1 MTGYQTQQR
10 NLLISF
16 FESHPDEAFTIDEVM
31 QRLQNEQRADV
42 PSRSTVYRTVADLEK
57 EGSLKRSYLSKQRR
71 SAYQYHDAHA
81 CASHLHIR
89 CEKCHTL
96 MHLDTKV
103 SDTIARLLQND
114 ADVSLNVGNTVLLGC
129 CKKCREQD

>member
-89 CEKCHTL
+89 CKKCHTL

-114 ADVSLNVGNTVLLGC
+114 ADVSLDVGNTVLLGC

>member
-16 FESHPDEAFTIDEVM
+16 FESHPDEAFTIDEITQQM
-31 QRLQNEQRADV
+31 RDEQGDAV

-57 EGSLKRSYLSKQRR
+57 EGSLKRSYLPEQRR

-89 CEKCHTL
+89 CEKCNAL
-96 MHLDTKV
+96 MHLDANV
-103 SDTIARLLQND
+103 SETIARLLKSD
-114 ADVSLNVGNTVLLGC
+114 ANVSLDVGNTVLLGC
-129 CKKCREQD
+129 CEKCSHQK

>member
-57 EGSLKRSYLSKQRR
+57 EGSLKRSYLSELRR
-71 SAYQYHDAHA
+71 SAYQYRDAHA

-89 CEKCHTL
+89 CEKCNAL
-96 MHLDTKV
+96 MHLDADV
-103 SDTIARLLQND
+103 SETIARLLKSD
-114 ADVSLNVGNTVLLGC
+114 ANVSLDIGNTILLGRC
-129 CKKCREQD
+129 EKCSHQE

>member
-16 FESHPDEAFTIDEVM
+16 FESHPDEAFTIDEIM
-31 QRLQNEQRADV
+31 QCLQNEQEADV
-42 PSRSTVYRTVADLEK
+42 PSRSTVYRTVAELEK
-57 EGSLKRSYLSKQRR
+57 EGSLKRSYLSKRRR
-71 SAYQYHDAHA
+71 SAYQYHDARA

-89 CEKCHTL
+89 CEKCNAL

-103 SDTIARLLQND
+103 SNTITRLLQND
-114 ADVSLNVGNTVLLGC
+114 ANISLDVGNTVLLGC
-129 CKKCREQD
+129 CKKCREQG

>member
-16 FESHPDEAFTIDEVM
+16 FESHPGEAFTIDEIM
-31 QRLQNEQRADV
+31 QCLQNEQEADV
-42 PSRSTVYRTVADLEK
+42 PSRSTVYRTVAELEK
-57 EGSLKRSYLSKQRR
+57 EGSLKRSYLSKRRR

-89 CEKCHTL
+89 CEKCNAL

-103 SDTIARLLQND
+103 SDTITRLLQND
-114 ADVSLNVGNTVLLGC
+114 ANISLDVGNTVLLGC
-129 CKKCREQD
+129 CKKCREQG

>member
-16 FESHPDEAFTIDEVM
+16 FESHPDKAFTIDEVM
-31 QRLQNEQRADV
+31 QCLQNEQGADA

-57 EGSLKRSYLSKQRR
+57 EGSLKRSYLSEQRR

-89 CEKCHTL
+89 CEKCHAL
-96 MHLDTKV
+96 MHLNAEV
-103 SDTIARLLQND
+103 SETIARLLQSD
-114 ADVSLNVGNTVLLGC
+114 ANVSLDVGNTVLLGC

>member
-16 FESHPDEAFTIDEVM
+16 FESHPGEAFTIDEIM
-31 QRLQNEQRADV
+31 QCLQNEQEADV
-42 PSRSTVYRTVADLEK
+42 PSRSTVYRTVAELEK
-57 EGSLKRSYLSKQRR
+57 EGSLKRSYLSKRRR

-89 CEKCHTL
+89 CEKCNAL

-103 SDTIARLLQND
+103 SNTITRLLQND
-114 ADVSLNVGNTVLLGC
+114 ANISLDVGNTVLLGC
-129 CKKCREQD
+129 CKKCREQG